1 MDLLV
6 RPVGLIVPHQGV
18 LVILP
23 FAILMSVM
31 VVVVVATATS
41 AVLLS
46 LPHGTLF
53 SRAVCLANVEVEV
66 RDRTWHQAGL
76 HRRGAFKRRPAT
88 ILVRPLKQRTA
99 VQAHANRHIDRVPST
114 CVRERG
120 AAVDVKFPDRR
131 LRHDVASRTGHN
143 LQRFEDG
150 QSALRR

>member
-23 FAILMSVM
+23 LAILMGVM

-53 SRAVCLANVEVEV
+53 SQAVCLANVDVEGI
-66 RDRTWHQAGL
+66 DRAWHRVGL
-76 HRRGAFKRRPAT
+76 HLRDAPTRQPAA
-88 ILVRPLKQRTA
+88 ILVRPPQQRIA
-99 VQAHANRHIDRVPST
+99 VQAHAIRHVDRVPGT
-114 CVRERG
+114 CVLERG
-120 AAVDVKFPDRR
+120 AAVDVKFSDRR
-131 LRHDVASRTGHN
+131 LRHGAASQIGHN
-143 LQRFEDG
+143 MQRFEDG
-150 QSALRR
+150 QSALRL